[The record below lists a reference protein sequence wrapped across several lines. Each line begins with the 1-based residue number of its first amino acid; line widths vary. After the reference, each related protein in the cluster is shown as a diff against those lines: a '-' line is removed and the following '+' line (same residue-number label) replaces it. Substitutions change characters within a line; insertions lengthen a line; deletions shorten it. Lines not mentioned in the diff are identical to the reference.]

1 MQNVAD
7 ERNYVY
13 IVRDGAF
20 LAKSDRD
27 RLNMGALGL
36 AGEAGEVV
44 ELVKK
49 HLFHGAELPVE
60 RLQEELGDVLFY
72 LALLTGVT
80 GNTLKGIA
88 FANIWKLRQR
98 WPDHFP
104 DPAEDVVVRL

>member
-1 MQNVAD
+1 MAP
-7 ERNYVY
+7 EKNYID
-13 IVRDGAF
+13 IVREGAF
-20 LAKSDRD
+20 LAKTPRD

-49 HLFHGAELPVE
+49 HLYHGADLNVE
-60 RLQEELGDVLFY
+60 KLQDELGDVLFY
-72 LALLTGVT
+72 LALLCGCVPDQ
-80 GNTLKGIA
+80 TLRGIA
-88 FANIWKLRQR
+88 FANVWKLRQR